1 MTPQPIK
8 QPGPPTADSLTN
20 GKGLAT
26 EGHPHVS
33 ASPSANGKGA
43 GRCFHI
49 AVADGDAAVRQFHQ
63 EALSR
68 LGHQVCVAD
77 SGRHLVEQCRVLQPD
92 LLITG
97 VALPE
102 LGGIAAAEAVCRE
115 KPLPIILLPT
125 DHDAEAVRGALNN
138 PYVLACLF
146 RPVREAD
153 LASAVLLAMSRFEQ
167 FEALCK
173 EVTDLRQALE
183 DRKLIERAKGMV
195 MRYGGLDEEEAYRR
209 LRKTASDQN
218 RKLAEVAQ
226 TILAAGEVFRQLEQP
241 SVGERPSAG
250 HGRTASRGHATD
262 QARTTAVERRNPPL
276 HRSAP

>member
-1 MTPQPIK
+1 M
-8 QPGPPTADSLTN
+8 
-20 GKGLAT
+20 
-26 EGHPHVS
+26 
-33 ASPSANGKGA
+33 
-43 GRCFHI
+43 
-49 AVADGDAAVRQFHQ
+49 RQFYQ
-63 EALSR
+63 AALSR

-77 SGRHLVEQCRVLQPD
+77 SGRRLVEQCRVLQPD

-102 LGGIAAAEAVCRE
+102 LDGIAAAEAVCRE

-125 DHDAEAVRGALNN
+125 DHDAEAVRGALVN

-146 RPVREAD
+146 QPIREAD
-153 LASAVLLAMSRFEQ
+153 LGSAVVLAMSRFEQ

-226 TILAAGEVFRQLEQP
+226 SILTAGEVFRQFEQP
-241 SVGERPSAG
+241 SAVERPSAG
-250 HGRTASRGHATD
+250 HGRTAARGHTTD
-262 QARTTAVERRNPPL
+262 GRTTGAERRNPPL